1 MGLETLDLRIKV
13 LVGAGDPRI
22 SDLHDGPLNFE
33 SLIFG
38 M

>member
-22 SDLHDGPLNFE
+22 SDLHDAHSILKA
-33 SLIFG
+33 
-38 M
+38 